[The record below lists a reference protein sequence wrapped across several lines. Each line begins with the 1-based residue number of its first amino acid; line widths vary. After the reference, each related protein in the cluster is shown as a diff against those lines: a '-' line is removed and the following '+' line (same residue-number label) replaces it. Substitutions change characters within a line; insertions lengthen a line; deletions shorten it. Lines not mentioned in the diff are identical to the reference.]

1 MSALR
6 YVKLVKLVAMVDQL
20 RRGLML
26 ILLVYTLTLCSVGAG
41 NAA

>member
-20 RRGLML
+20 IL